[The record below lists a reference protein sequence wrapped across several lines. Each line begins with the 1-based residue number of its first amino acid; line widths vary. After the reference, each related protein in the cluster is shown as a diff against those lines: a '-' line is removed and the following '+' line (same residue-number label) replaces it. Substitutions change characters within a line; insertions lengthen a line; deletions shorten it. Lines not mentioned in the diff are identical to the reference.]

1 KLAVGYGSRIIMDQ
15 IDLQALKGQ
24 IVGLLG
30 PNGSGKT
37 TLLKTLGGL
46 LAPIKG
52 VVYLCG
58 KDLTCYNSTELSKNL
73 AVLLTER
80 VSAPLTTAFEIV
92 AMGRYPYTDYADR
105 LTPKDTAKVWESLEL
120 VNGRGLAEKYFSE
133 LSDGEK
139 QKVLL
144 ARALTQEPELLILD
158 EPTSFLDLRHR
169 YEIIEVFTR
178 LAHEKKTTI
187 ILSLHDIELAARCCD
202 SVFLLK
208 DNQILGYGSPEQLL
222 TGESIRK
229 LYDFQGVNYNELL
242 GVTELQNPQ
251 PPTIFVVG
259 GNGSAVKLFRLLSR
273 SHYGICSGI
282 IHENDLDYQ
291 VGKSLGIEIVTAKA
305 FEMIDEATFQK
316 AVAKILQIHEVIDA
330 GYPVGMTNHKNL
342 DLIKKAL
349 GMGKVVIS
357 VRTPE
362 ESRKLFGNMADK
374 ILYCREFSELLTI
387 LSREREA
394 KAIVMN
400 KRNLC

>member
-1 KLAVGYGSRIIMDQ
+1 MKVMNTDKLAVGYGSRIIMDH
-15 IDLQALKGQ
+15 INLQALKGQ

-37 TLLKTLGGL
+37 TLLKTLSGL
-46 LAPIKG
+46 LAPVKG
-52 VVYLCG
+52 IIYLHG

-80 VSAPLTTAFEIV
+80 VSAPLTTVFEIV

-120 VNGRGLAEKYFSE
+120 VNGKGLAEKYFSE

-169 YEIIEVFTR
+169 YEIIEVFNR

-208 DNQILGYGSPEQLL
+208 DNQILGYGPPEQLL
-222 TGESIRK
+222 TEESIRK
-229 LYDFQGVNYNELL
+229 LYDFQGVNYNALL

-251 PPTIFVVG
+251 IPTVFVVG
-259 GNGSAVKLFRLLSR
+259 GNGSGVKVFRLLSR
-273 SHYGICSGI
+273 YHYGICSGI

-291 VGKSLGIEIVTAKA
+291 VGKSLGIEMVTAKA
-305 FEMIDEATFQK
+305 FEMIDDDTLQK
-316 AVAKILQIHEVIDA
+316 AEAKIIQSREVIDA
-330 GYPVGMTNHKNL
+330 GYPVGMINHKNI

-349 GMGKVVIS
+349 EMGKAVIS
-357 VRTPE
+357 LRPYE
-362 ESRKLFGNMADK
+362 ESQSLFGTMADK
-374 ILYCREFSELLTI
+374 VQYCQEFSELLAV
-387 LSREREA
+387 LGREREVQ
-394 KAIVMN
+394 I
-400 KRNLC
+400 